1 LAVQRIVRKDRPDR
15 MTQHTPPTSTTVTRT
30 TGTAATRSVTG
41 PQDQDTP
48 AVQVDL
54 EQVRRYWDDF
64 AAEYDQYPDHG
75 LLDSDIR
82 AAWKDLL
89 RTWLPVRPAR
99 VADLACGTGSMTV
112 LAAELGHQVSG
123 VDLSGEMVARAR
135 AKTAPFGAAVEVL
148 QGDAGAPPLAA
159 GAFDVVVARHI
170 LWTLPDP
177 TAALRAW
184 VELLRPGGR
193 LVLVEGR
200 WGLEAA
206 RDEPSAPWG
215 SGVPSEELAAVVRD
229 LVGEPVV
236 VQLTDS
242 SYWGKE
248 VEHERYLLTVRR
260 SDGG

>member
-1 LAVQRIVRKDRPDR
+1 
-15 MTQHTPPTSTTVTRT
+15 MTQHT
-30 TGTAATRSVTG
+30 
-41 PQDQDTP
+41 DTP
-48 AVQVDL
+48 TDPVSATAPGLVADLDL

-64 AAEYDQYPDHG
+64 AAEYDAYPDHG

-89 RTWLPVRPAR
+89 RTWLPPRPAR
-99 VADLACGTGSMTV
+99 VADLACGTGSMSV

-135 AKTAPFGAAVEVL
+135 AKTAPFGSAVEVV

-159 GAFDVVVARHI
+159 GAFDVVLARHI

-177 TAALRAW
+177 AAALRAW
-184 VELLRPGGR
+184 VRLLRPGGR

-200 WGLEAA
+200 WGMEAA
-206 RDEPSAPWG
+206 EGEASVPWRA
-215 SGVPSEELAAVVRD
+215 GVPSAELVAAVRD
-229 LVGEPVV
+229 LAAEPVV

-242 SYWGKE
+242 TYWGKQI
-248 VEHERYLLTVRR
+248 EHERYLLTVQV
-260 SDGG
+260 GATP